1 MPVSCRCSFKW
12 KIVTV
17 FPGSCHSKFT
27 WMFFLFRLC
36 FYLFLLKWLII
47 RVLFRVVE
55 TLSVHFQSFPHL
67 AVETSPSQES
77 YLLWVSRLPGTVPGK
92 CGVVTP
98 WRFVL
103 RALGRVC
110 WFQPSS
116 ASSCCV
122 YGMFPSFSFLLG
134 IKRLIHSCEN
144 CAITDR

>member
-1 MPVSCRCSFKW
+1 MPVRCRCSFKW

-27 WMFFLFRLC
+27 FFLFRLC

-55 TLSVHFQSFPHL
+55 TLSVRFQSFPHL
-67 AVETSPSQES
+67 AENTSPSQES
-77 YLLWVSRLPGTVPGK
+77 SLLWVSRLPGTVSGR

-116 ASSCCV
+116 ASFCCV
-122 YGMFPSFSFLLG
+122 YWVFPSFSFLLG
-134 IKRLIHSCEN
+134 IIRLIHSREN